1 MLLDTNHPRLTVVK
15 PISLVYKQ
23 KNIRKPFS
31 KNINESKWSS
41 VSYLVVGTGEEPL
54 PGLSIVL
61 LLHSN
66 LVYDSPTTG
75 TPSRNA
81 VFRIA
86 TPMIGSATAWMS
98 SICSW
103 PRQPQAATR
112 TVSSAWLCS
121 STATSRRPV
130 YWNWCPSCPWRT
142 NSSGHCARRSAAGL
156 RRSVMPVTTCRRH
169 RPNFVRTRPIE
180 WALRSREFKR

>member
-1 MLLDTNHPRLTVVK
+1 MTNLQCLNLVFETRNQIQQLLSLLQTLSQAFDLLLDTNHPRLTVVK

-81 VFRIA
+81 IFRIA
-86 TPMIGSATAWMS
+86 
-98 SICSW
+98 
-103 PRQPQAATR
+103 
-112 TVSSAWLCS
+112 
-121 STATSRRPV
+121 
-130 YWNWCPSCPWRT
+130 
-142 NSSGHCARRSAAGL
+142 
-156 RRSVMPVTTCRRH
+156 SV
-169 RPNFVRTRPIE
+169 
-180 WALRSREFKR
+180 